1 LSLVAR
7 VSLSTLLDTLTR
19 RNLDAMAAA
28 RHIARYY
35 RMFAGSPSLST
46 IKVLPNIERMK
57 GERNFINTP
66 NIMQSQ
72 SSPLS
77 SDFCGQRVK

>member
-1 LSLVAR
+1 
-7 VSLSTLLDTLTR
+7 
-19 RNLDAMAAA
+19 MAAA

-66 NIMQSQ
+66 NTMQSQ

-77 SDFCGQRVK
+77 SDLCGQRVKYLITAPTANMIKLGGKNDQ